1 MEKTKGLYGL
11 MAEFDTPTE
20 VVNAAHKAYDAGYRK
35 MDAYTPFPIEALNE
49 ALHLKRS
56 RVPLIALIGGIVG
69 AVGGYLLQ
77 YWASNIAYPMNIGG
91 RPMHTWPM
99 FIVITFECTILVA
112 SFSAVL
118 GMLALNKL
126 PQPYHPVFNSPRFE
140 LASRTNFF
148 LCIESDDP
156 NFDAQKTREFLEQLS
171 PTHVSEVE
179 Y

>member
-11 MAEFDTPTE
+11 IAEFDTPTE
-20 VVNAAHKAYDAGYRK
+20 VVNAAHKAYEAGYRK
-35 MDAYTPFPIEALNE
+35 MDAYTPFPIEELNE

-56 RVPLIALIGGIVG
+56 KVPLIVLIGGIVG
-69 AVGGYLLQ
+69 ALGGYILQ
-77 YWASNIAYPMNIGG
+77 YWASNITYPINIGG

-118 GMLALNKL
+118 GMLALNGL

-148 LCIESDDP
+148 LCIESADP
-156 NFDAQKTREFLEQLS
+156 KFDVAETREFLEHLS
-171 PTHVSEVE
+171 PAHVSEVE

>member
-1 MEKTKGLYGL
+1 
-11 MAEFDTPTE
+11 
-20 VVNAAHKAYDAGYRK
+20 
-35 MDAYTPFPIEALNE
+35 YTPFPIEELNE

-56 RVPLIALIGGIVG
+56 KVPLIVLIGGIVG
-69 AVGGYLLQ
+69 ALGGYLLQ
-77 YWASNIAYPMNIGG
+77 YWASNIAYPINIGG

-118 GMLALNKL
+118 GMLALNGL

-148 LCIESDDP
+148 LCIESADP
-156 NFDAQKTREFLEQLS
+156 KFDEAETREFLQHLN
-171 PTHVSEVE
+171 PTHLSEVE